1 MKYLQI
7 AVLLTSTLGFVLTK
21 KSVCSWAYCSSYCQG
36 DGEWNPER
44 PPMFEQ
50 RNGESVELPFE
61 RPDAE
66 DPNELIQSTAVTTT
80 TIYPPVSTT
89 TPVPITIGGQ
99 GNGPGEDELDC
110 ISKCL
115 YECPQ

>member
-7 AVLLTSTLGFVLTK
+7 AVLLTGTWGFVLTK
-21 KSVCSWAYCSSYCQG
+21 KAVCSWTYCSSYCQG
-36 DGEWNPER
+36 DGTER
-44 PPMFEQ
+44 PPIFEK

-66 DPNELIQSTAVTTT
+66 DPNELIQSIAVTTT
-80 TIYPPVSTT
+80 TINPPVSTAK
-89 TPVPITIGGQ
+89 PLPNTISRKGDGRQ
-99 GNGPGEDELDC
+99 ELEC